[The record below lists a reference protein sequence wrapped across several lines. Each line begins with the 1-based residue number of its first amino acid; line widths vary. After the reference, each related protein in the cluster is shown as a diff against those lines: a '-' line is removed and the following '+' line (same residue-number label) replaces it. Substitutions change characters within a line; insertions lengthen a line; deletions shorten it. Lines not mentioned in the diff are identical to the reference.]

1 MEQVIP
7 LLYCK
12 SLDATLAF
20 YQALGFEVTYRQDWP
35 YPYAAVQ
42 RGDITL
48 HFAKRAKPSA
58 CLIFVSD
65 VHPLHQSFADGLRG
79 HYGQVPTAGQPR
91 ITRLRPEQTRFSLF
105 DPSGNSLMYIN
116 QDEPEPDYGAASD
129 SQSADSQSALMQALE
144 NAIFLRDTYTDDKGA
159 ARVLDLVLKR
169 NPSAD
174 GIERA
179 RVLAAR
185 AELAVAMGDLA
196 LADTLQAELQQM
208 ALSESDRARHAD
220 ELNAAARLAQWIGVS
235 ET

>member
-1 MEQVIP
+1 MEKVIP

-12 SLDATLAF
+12 SLDAMLEF
-20 YQALGFEVTYRQDWP
+20 YQVLGFEVTYRQDWP
-35 YPYAAVQ
+35 YVYAAVS
-42 RGDITL
+42 RGGVML
-48 HFAKRAKPSA
+48 HFARRAKPAA
-58 CLIFVSD
+58 CLVFVPD
-65 VHPLHQSFADGLRG
+65 VHPLYRTFADALRS
-79 HYGQVPTAGQPR
+79 HYGQIPTAGQPR

-105 DPSGNSLMYIN
+105 DPSGSSLLYIN
-116 QDEPEPDYGAASD
+116 QNEPDPDYSESSGE
-129 SQSADSQSALMQALE
+129 QSPLMQALE

-196 LADTLQAELQQM
+196 LAETLQAELRQM
-208 ALSESDRARHAD
+208 ALSESDRARYTD
-220 ELNAAARLAQWIGVS
+220 ELDAAARLAAWRGLAGQKS
-235 ET
+235 EG